1 MSAGTV
7 SACLWADVAGHLGRL
22 LVSHCVAT
30 CRDCAW
36 RTSRAPLTEADEKVA
51 QQMNIYWANF
61 VKTGNRNGAGRP
73 DWPAYHSAT
82 DMLIDFTDSGPVAK
96 TEPWKKRLDLTEEL
110 ASKQA
115 NK

>member
-1 MSAGTV
+1 MRRSQ
-7 SACLWADVAGHLGRL
+7 
-22 LVSHCVAT
+22 
-30 CRDCAW
+30 
-36 RTSRAPLTEADEKVA
+36 
-51 QQMNIYWANF
+51 QQMNTYWANF
-61 VKTGNRNGAGRP
+61 VKTGNRNGAGLP

-96 TEPWKKRLDLTEEL
+96 TDPWKKRLDLTEEL